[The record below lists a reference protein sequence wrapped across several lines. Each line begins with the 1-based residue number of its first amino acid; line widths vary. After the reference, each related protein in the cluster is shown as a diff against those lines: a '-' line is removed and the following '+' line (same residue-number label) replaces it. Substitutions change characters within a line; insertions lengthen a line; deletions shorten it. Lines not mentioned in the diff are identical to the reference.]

1 MNGEFKLLLLEF
13 VFFFL
18 LQGFNFL
25 SCSRPVVPVETK
37 RRLFTVS
44 GNVLFI
50 NEQGEGKTGKKRSN
64 IDLKLAWC

>member
-1 MNGEFKLLLLEF
+1 MNDKFKLLLLDF

-37 RRLFTVS
+37 RRLFSFWNRLVY
-44 GNVLFI
+44 
-50 NEQGEGKTGKKRSN
+50 
-64 IDLKLAWC
+64 

>member
-1 MNGEFKLLLLEF
+1 MNAARGGGDKLKLLLLGF
-13 VFFFL
+13 VTLFL

-44 GNVLFI
+44 GIVLF
-50 NEQGEGKTGKKRSN
+50 E
-64 IDLKLAWC
+64 